1 MLQVIYASAATNPFD
16 RENLVE
22 LLKIARSK
30 NMAAD
35 ISGMLLYHSGSFLQV
50 LEGPEQNVEELY
62 AKIQK
67 DPRHTRCLLIW
78 RDSIQ
83 QKEFENWSMGFVDT
97 TRVAGRIEG
106 FVDYAMQLNTMSLD
120 EAGARKILSRFQH
133 GEWRRSEKG
142 CF

>member
-1 MLQVIYASAATNPFD
+1 MGDNLNMLQVIYASAATKPFD

-62 AKIQK
+62 PKFRK
-67 DPRHTRCLLIW
+67 TRATP
-78 RDSIQ
+78 D
-83 QKEFENWSMGFVDT
+83 V
-97 TRVAGRIEG
+97 
-106 FVDYAMQLNTMSLD
+106 Y
-120 EAGARKILSRFQH
+120 
-133 GEWRRSEKG
+133 
-142 CF
+142 